1 MTREGALAEFEKYA
15 RLVGSP
21 PDELAPYD
29 LVSVRVRV
37 EPVLDL
43 TRAEVRAGFGV
54 EIGVLTGDRAEDLE
68 ACRSLADLARQQGYC
83 AILSPSAALPGSTN
97 LDLYIDGPAGNY
109 HLEHGSDRFPIN
121 Y

>member
-1 MTREGALAEFEKYA
+1 
-15 RLVGSP
+15 
-21 PDELAPYD
+21 
-29 LVSVRVRV
+29 
-37 EPVLDL
+37 
-43 TRAEVRAGFGV
+43 
-54 EIGVLTGDRAEDLE
+54 VLTGDRAEDLE

-83 AILSPSAALPGSTN
+83 AILSRSAALPGATN